1 MMTDQNKTAI
11 QVTDIELAGTRHNLN
26 LLRAQI
32 RAGRVDQP
40 GLAKQ
45 VDQLIDL
52 MARVEAE
59 HKQLKKQQRLEALY
73 NVSRLLGL
81 SLDLQ
86 VVLDQVMDAILKLT
100 GAERGF
106 LMLRNDDG
114 VEEVKAA
121 RGLDQQTL
129 SSDKFKYSRT
139 VVNKVMDTGEPILT
153 TNASEDPR
161 FAGQASI
168 VNQSIRNIMATPLR
182 VRGKVIGAIYVDN
195 RAMIGLFEEDDLVA
209 LDMFAGQAA
218 ITLDNAQLFA
228 ATDQKLA
235 ERVEELR
242 QLRRIDMQVNET
254 LDADK
259 VRAYTL
265 EWACR
270 LSGAELGHF
279 GMVENDR
286 VVAYNHYGVHLDDT
300 QPLYLDVNYP
310 QTREVART
318 GKSLLLTDTQ
328 KKQGAMLVPVRREQ
342 RVLAVLVLR
351 RTGAFTPNQ
360 QDLVERVAGRAAVAI
375 ENARLYAA
383 VQAADRAK
391 SEFVGIVAH
400 DLKVPMTSILG
411 YAELTLFDGNLQ
423 EQQVHYQNRI
433 RETVKRMELLV
444 SDLADI
450 SRIESGQF
458 FMTETRV
465 SVEALLRDL
474 RDSTMTQMK
483 SRDHHYIEDIE
494 PGLPDLKTDYFR
506 LLQVLLNLTSNAY
519 KYTPRGGTIS
529 VTARRAGDRVQF
541 SIADT
546 GIGMT
551 PAQIKKLGTKF
562 WRAEDDYT
570 RSQPGTGLGYA
581 ITRSLVEQ
589 MGSKIEIESEVGKG
603 SKFTFSIAIAK
614 DEQP

>member
-1 MMTDQNKTAI
+1 MMTDNKTAI
-11 QVTDIELAGTRHNLN
+11 QVTDYEIAGMRHNLN
-26 LLRAQI
+26 LLRTQI
-32 RAGRVDQP
+32 QAGRVDTA

-45 VDQLIDL
+45 VDKLIDL
-52 MARVEAE
+52 VARLEAE
-59 HKQLKKQQRLEALY
+59 HKQLKKQERLEALY
-73 NVSRLLGL
+73 NVSRMLGT

-86 VVLDQVMDAILKLT
+86 EVLDQVMDSILQLT

-114 VEEVKAA
+114 AEEVKAA
-121 RGLDQQTL
+121 RNLDQQTL

-139 VVNKVMDTGEPILT
+139 VVNKVLDTGESVLT
-153 TNASEDPR
+153 TNAAEDPR

-168 VNQSIRNIMATPLR
+168 VNQSLRNIMATPLR

-195 RAMIGLFEEDDLVA
+195 RAMSGLFEDDDLTA

-218 ITLDNAQLFA
+218 IALDNAQLFA
-228 ATDQKLA
+228 ATDQKLT

-270 LSGAELGHF
+270 LSGAEIGHF
-279 GMVENDR
+279 GMIEDER
-286 VVAYNHYGVHLDDT
+286 VVAYNHYGVKLDDT
-300 QPLYLDVNYP
+300 QPLYLDATYP
-310 QTREVART
+310 QARDVMRSGRT
-318 GKSLLLTDTQ
+318 LLFADAA
-328 KKQGAMLVPVRREQ
+328 KKQGLMIVPILREQ
-342 RVLAVLVLR
+342 KVLAVLVLR
-351 RTGAFTPNQ
+351 RTGLFTPNQ
-360 QDLVERVAGRAAVAI
+360 QDLVERVAARTAGAI

-383 VQAADRAK
+383 VQMADRAK

-411 YAELTLFDGNLQ
+411 YAELTLLDGSLQ
-423 EQQVHYQNRI
+423 EQQAHYQNRI
-433 RETVKRMELLV
+433 RDTVKRMELLV

-450 SRIESGQF
+450 SRMESGHF

-465 SVEALLRDL
+465 SVEAILREL
-474 RDSTMTQMK
+474 RDSFMTQMK
-483 SRDHHYIEDIE
+483 AREHTHVEEIE
-494 PGLPDLKTDYFR
+494 PDLPHLKTDYFR

-519 KYTPRGGTIS
+519 KYTPKGGTITIS
-529 VTARRAGDRVQF
+529 ARRVGSRVQF
-541 SIADT
+541 TVADT
-546 GIGMT
+546 GIGLS
-551 PAQIKKLGTKF
+551 PEQIKQLGTKF
-562 WRAEDDYT
+562 WRADDEFT
-570 RSQPGTGLGYA
+570 RSQPGTGLGFA

-589 MGSKIEIESEVGKG
+589 MGSKIEIKSTPGAG
-603 SKFTFSIAIAK
+603 STFAFDIAIATTS
-614 DEQP
+614 ER